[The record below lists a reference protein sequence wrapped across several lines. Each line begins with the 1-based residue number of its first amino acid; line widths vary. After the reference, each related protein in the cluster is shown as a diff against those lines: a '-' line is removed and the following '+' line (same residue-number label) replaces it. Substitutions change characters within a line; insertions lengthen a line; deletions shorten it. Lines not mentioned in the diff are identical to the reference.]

1 MVVTVVRNIMVMEKR
16 ILSIFK
22 ALTTNDL
29 ILAKTVQSFR
39 LYPMMSCFEGDG
51 TEFHQLYDLT

>member
-1 MVVTVVRNIMVMEKR
+1 MVIEKR

-29 ILAKTVQSFR
+29 ILAKIVQSFR
-39 LYPMMSCFEGDG
+39 LYPMMLCFEGGG
-51 TEFHQLYDLT
+51 TEFHQFYDLT